1 MLFFKGKIQTF
12 DYSKGPIRCSDT
24 VCITSMRGKKIFFHF
39 VCPLRVYDV
48 TSDVT
53 KPFSY
58 ISYGVS
64 YQFAVLL
71 FHLQE
76 HTTHN
81 FQLIYTK
88 QIGIKEAFVSC
99 AHYVVMT
106 SIETSQN
113 RFLNI
118 CHDFRKIF
126 CLFTYF
132 VSAWCIWLPVTSY

>member
-1 MLFFKGKIQTF
+1 
-12 DYSKGPIRCSDT
+12 
-24 VCITSMRGKKIFFHF
+24 MRGKKILFHF
-39 VCPLRVYDV
+39 VCPLRGYDV

-88 QIGIKEAFVSC
+88 HIGIK
-99 AHYVVMT
+99 
-106 SIETSQN
+106 
-113 RFLNI
+113 
-118 CHDFRKIF
+118 
-126 CLFTYF
+126 
-132 VSAWCIWLPVTSY
+132 